1 MLNMNKQ
8 NNLQQIGDITYYYHC
23 FQRGLRALWKHPRQ
37 GTTAILY
44 WLLALALFAHTATA
58 ATAGVLDKLFRPLA
72 CIAVVLG
79 ASLLFLIAVTFS
91 IIPRGAWRDMQA
103 FQRIGLAN
111 SAGEPPRLISMKK
124 LEGEKIMKDYF
135 TQGIS
140 LENFQKKIPEIESA
154 LNVKV
159 AKIEAGHD
167 QQHVILHLL
176 PGNAQIPEVVDRP
189 KIIESAHSM
198 VWLGQSLDGPV
209 SVDFNK
215 TPHILAGGSTGS
227 GKTYLLKGI
236 MQQCLQ
242 AGHDVYLIDLK
253 GGQDYPPKWRKF
265 YADYA
270 VERQNALTVLGHVTA
285 ELERRKVLFNQ
296 MAEEKNRPCSTID
309 EYNAMIGCEYL
320 KRKIVFIDEIAELTD
335 TTGLDK
341 NWKELVSVTVNKLST
356 IARLGRAFGIN
367 LVVGTQ
373 RPDANVIPGQIK
385 NNMDIRLCGKADNT
399 LSIII
404 LDNAS
409 AAEQIPK
416 DSRGLFLNQ
425 DGVLSRAYRF
435 VE

>member
-1 MLNMNKQ
+1 MDKR
-8 NNLQQIGDITYYYHC
+8 NNLQLTGDITYYYYC
-23 FQRGLRALWKHPRQ
+23 FRRGLRALVEHPWR
-37 GTTAILY
+37 GTVAIFY
-44 WLLALALFAHTATA
+44 WLLVLVVFTHTAIVPA
-58 ATAGVLDKLFRPLA
+58 DNFLDKLLRPLA
-72 CIAVVLG
+72 CLAVGLG
-79 ASLLFLIAVTFS
+79 ASLLFIFAVTIS
-91 IIPRGAWRDMQA
+91 AIPRGAWRDMQA
-103 FQRIGLAN
+103 FQRISFVN
-111 SAGEPPRLISMKK
+111 SAGEPPRLLVVQQM
-124 LEGEKIMKDYF
+124 EGEKVMKDYF

-159 AKIEAGHD
+159 SKIEAGHD

-189 KIIESAHSM
+189 HNLESALSM

-209 SVDFNK
+209 GVDFNK
-215 TPHILAGGSTGS
+215 TPHILVGGSTGS
-227 GKTYLLKGI
+227 GKTYLIKGI

-242 AGHDVYLIDLK
+242 RGHDTYLIDLK
-253 GGQDYPPKWRKF
+253 GGQDYPPTWRKL

-270 VERQNALTVLGHVTA
+270 VERQNALTVLSRVTT
-285 ELERRKVLFNQ
+285 ELERRKALFNK

-320 KRKIVFIDEIAELTD
+320 KRKIIFIDEIAELTD

-341 NWKELVSVTVNKLST
+341 NWKELANSTINKLST

-373 RPDANVIPGQIK
+373 RPDATVIPGQIK

-404 LDNAS
+404 LDNGD
-409 AAEQIPK
+409 AAEKIPK

-425 DGVLSRAYRF
+425 DGVLFRAYRF
-435 VE
+435 IA